1 MDVAVVDLAGKFA
14 QFDDRWHPHIV
25 GALNDMHVKVVKL
38 EGEFVWHHH
47 DEEDELF
54 LVVAGVLRMQFR
66 DREVQVRAG
75 QFVIVPRGVEH
86 RPVADETA
94 HVVLI
99 EPASTRNTG
108 NVRDARTVDE
118 VDWL

>member
-1 MDVAVVDLAGKFA
+1 MDVAVVDLADKFA
-14 QFDDRWHPHIV
+14 RFDDRWHPHIV

-47 DEEDELF
+47 DEDELF
-54 LVVAGVLRMQFR
+54 LVIAGMLRMQFR
-66 DREVQVRAG
+66 DREVHVRAG

-94 HVVLI
+94 QVVLI

-108 NVRDARTVDE
+108 NVRDSRTVDE
-118 VDWL
+118 LDWL

>member
-1 MDVAVVDLAGKFA
+1 MDVAVVDLEDKFGR
-14 QFDDRWHPHIV
+14 FDDRWQPHIV
-25 GALNDMHVKVVKL
+25 GTLNDMHVKVVKL
-38 EGEFVWHHH
+38 EGEFIWHHH
-47 DEEDELF
+47 DDEDELF

-66 DREVQVRAG
+66 DRELQVRAG

-86 RPVADETA
+86 CPIADETV

-108 NVRDARTVDE
+108 NVRDSHTVDE
-118 VDWL
+118 LDWL